1 VSRLTQSPGLALRLE
16 QGQDVSLADRALDVA
31 DDAAVR
37 VVEELDAH
45 LRDLTTRASAA
56 KDLCDAGLLDG
67 RFLLGQHA
75 TQPGS
80 KRAREGERARETAER
95 AERYNTALDE

>member
-1 VSRLTQSPGLALRLE
+1 MSRLTQSPGLALRLE

-67 RFLLGQHA
+67 RFLLG
-75 TQPGS
+75 
-80 KRAREGERARETAER
+80 AREGERQREGEQRGREQER
-95 AERYNTALDE
+95 ERERGEIQHSAG